1 MEGIE
6 VEEHFRWSKYNDRS
20 LEKKMSILGIVK
32 SSTEAGRILRDKMLK
47 YKIDAVSL
55 NREVG

>member
-1 MEGIE
+1 
-6 VEEHFRWSKYNDRS
+6 
-20 LEKKMSILGIVK
+20 MSILGIVK